1 MKKVWSYSIILII
14 GFFTACTSGKKSYE
28 RGDYYN
34 AVLEAI
40 QRLRS
45 KPDHK
50 KSIEVLRMSYPTA
63 VNFLENDVQNRIT
76 SNDNNKWRIAVENY
90 SRINYLYDE
99 IMRSPGA
106 MKIIPRPISKFEEL
120 KEVKQKAAEETYEM
134 GLQAMLKNTREDSK
148 QAYFL
153 FREANNLSPEYRE
166 SIEMGNQAKFDATLK
181 VIVQPVSINQTNWN
195 FEPVLFGYR
204 RNEFVRFYT
213 PEEAQREELKRIDQ
227 YLDLIFNGY
236 SESLPSIS
244 KRVHEEKDSVKTGE
258 KKVNNVTVP
267 IYTQV
272 TAKVTTFTKTVR
284 GVATMTLSVTDGSS
298 KAVIRSIP
306 IRSEQAW
313 TAEWAVYTG
322 DLRALSKNLKQLA
335 ERKEPF
341 MSNNYL
347 REQVRQD
354 LSQKLSNALEGF
366 YRNY

>member
-1 MKKVWSYSIILII
+1 MRRSLSYCIVLLI
-14 GFFTACTSGKKSYE
+14 GFNSCTSGKKSYE
-28 RGDYYN
+28 RGNYYT
-34 AVLEAI
+34 AVLEAV
-40 QRLRS
+40 QRLRA

-50 KSIEVLRMSYPTA
+50 KSKEILHLSYLAA
-63 VNFLENDVQNRIT
+63 VNFLETDTQNRIA
-76 SNDNNKWRIAVENY
+76 SNDNNKWRAALENY
-90 SRINYLYDE
+90 TRINYLYDE

-106 MKIIPRPISKFEEL
+106 MQVIPRPVSKFEEI
-120 KEVKQKAAEETYEM
+120 KEVKQKAAEESYEM

-181 VIVQPVSINQTNWN
+181 VIVQPVMINQTTWN
-195 FEPVLFGYR
+195 FEPILFGYR

-213 PEEAQREELKRIDQ
+213 LEEAQKEDLKRIDQ
-227 YLDLIFNGY
+227 YLDLVVNGY

-244 KRVHEEKDSVKTGE
+244 KRTHDEKDSVKTGE
-258 KKVNNVTVP
+258 KKVNNVVVP
-267 IYTQV
+267 IYTKV

-284 GVATMTLSVTDGSS
+284 GMGSMTLAVTDGSS

-306 IRSEQAW
+306 IKSEQVW

-322 DLRALSKNLKQLA
+322 DLRALSKNLKQLT

-354 LSQKLSNALEGF
+354 LSQKLSGTLESF